1 MYQDKRHKAREAMRA
16 LLFEPD
22 YRQVM
27 CNCVAVINPKL
38 RYAVESCTRYITVIQ
53 VLSFSGLET

>member
-1 MYQDKRHKAREAMRA
+1 MRS

-27 CNCVAVINPKL
+27 CNCVAVLNPKL
-38 RYAVESCTRYITVIQ
+38 RY
-53 VLSFSGLET
+53 VLLHGIVLYAYN

>member
-1 MYQDKRHKAREAMRA
+1 MQDKRQKAREAMRS

-38 RYAVESCTRYITVIQ
+38 RYFHQNEFAS
-53 VLSFSGLET
+53 S